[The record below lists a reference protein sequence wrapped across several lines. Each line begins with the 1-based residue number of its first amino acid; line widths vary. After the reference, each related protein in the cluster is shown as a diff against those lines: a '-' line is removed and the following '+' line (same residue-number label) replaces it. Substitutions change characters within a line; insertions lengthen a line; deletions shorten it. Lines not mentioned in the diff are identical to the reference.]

1 MAITQGTVK
10 LKIVMNRG
18 AAGTPVFAFTD
29 QSNYDDFS
37 VVKGALKIEY
47 GSTVYYDN
55 LSNID
60 LSPDINGGSV
70 GQANEALTRA
80 NTIATPVD
88 LPVTASGEVVS
99 GQYKFTYSVKEGAGA
114 TITNIVVVDAT
125 FSSVNGNMTSVVDL
139 TPTAPSITVTDTTN
153 YVVQNVT
160 PTGTPQITLYYPA
173 DAAATP
179 TVVNASQLVA
189 NAFYTGEQIAKL
201 SSTKTWDYSN
211 KLISSTFTSCYFTLL
226 ISDLVTDR
234 LQINVEADNNLCAI
248 FCCLKDF
255 AAKVLAAKS
264 NPTTYKHY
272 VDIAGQ
278 VAFFYNSIASAYECS
293 KTENV
298 NLWIEEIR
306 NLVGCTDDCECT
318 DGAPILITAIP
329 EVVTAS
335 LTVTDGVNTV
345 TSANTLTF
353 SGATVSGSGG
363 DATITIE
370 GGGGSGTVTEVT
382 ANAPLSVATGTTTPD
397 LTIAQATTSTDG
409 YLSSTDW
416 NTFNNKGVGTI
427 SGTGTVDYLTFWDGA
442 SQIKTIT
449 GFRRE
454 NITAGPGIKVGEKL
468 YLSEN
473 AYLIAGY
480 TGATPNGF
488 LDVQGEDTVRL
499 LGSAATVSVGSNVVI
514 DGLNWPTSD
523 GTSGQV
529 LTTDGATNLSWASPQ
544 PLAFKSLIA
553 GPYEILDSDINT
565 RFFLSTSDPLNLD
578 FSVQENWPEGTE
590 IEFIIN
596 ATTTTITTSGTGTV
610 TFIGFGLGL
619 GGTNTLNLSGEYSVH
634 RIVKVNNVTSVWHY
648 VNLG

>member
-60 LSPDINGGSV
+60 LSPDINGGSA

-88 LPVTASGEVVS
+88 LPVNASGEVVS

-125 FSSVNGNMTSVVDL
+125 FSSVDGNITSVVDL

-211 KLISSTFTSCYFTLL
+211 KLISSTFTSGYFTLL

-318 DGAPILITAIP
+318 DGAPILITAI
-329 EVVTAS
+329 
-335 LTVTDGVNTV
+335 TV
-345 TSANTLTF
+345 
-353 SGATVSGSGG
+353 
-363 DATITIE
+363 E

-499 LGSAATVSVGSNVVI
+499 IGSAATVFVGSNVVI
-514 DGLNWPTSD
+514 DDLNWPTSD

-544 PLAFKSLIA
+544 PLAFKSLIT

-565 RFFLSTSDPLNLD
+565 RFFLSTSEALNLD

-610 TFIGFGLGL
+610 TFIGFGLGI

>member
-60 LSPDINGGSV
+60 LSPDINGGSL

-88 LPVTASGEVVS
+88 LPVNASDEVVS
-99 GQYKFTYSVKEGAGA
+99 GQYKFTYNVKEGAGA

-125 FSSVNGNMTSVVDL
+125 FSSVNGNMTSVVNL

-173 DAAATP
+173 DAAASP

-201 SSTKTWDYSN
+201 SSTKIWDYSN
-211 KLISSTFTSCYFTLL
+211 KLVSSTFTSGYFTLL

-234 LQINVEADNNLCAI
+234 IQINVEADNNLCAI

-255 AAKVLAAKS
+255 AAKILAAKS

-306 NLVGCTDDCECT
+306 NLVGCTDDCGCT

-329 EVVTAS
+329 EAVTAS

-397 LTIAQATTSTDG
+397 LTIEQATTSTDG

-416 NTFNNKGVGTI
+416 NTFNNKG
-427 SGTGTVDYLTFWDGA
+427 A
-442 SQIKTIT
+442 
-449 GFRRE
+449 
-454 NITAGPGIKVGEKL
+454 
-468 YLSEN
+468 
-473 AYLIAGY
+473 
-480 TGATPNGF
+480 
-488 LDVQGEDTVRL
+488 
-499 LGSAATVSVGSNVVI
+499 
-514 DGLNWPTSD
+514 
-523 GTSGQV
+523 
-529 LTTDGATNLSWASPQ
+529 
-544 PLAFKSLIA
+544 
-553 GPYEILDSDINT
+553 
-565 RFFLSTSDPLNLD
+565 
-578 FSVQENWPEGTE
+578 
-590 IEFIIN
+590 
-596 ATTTTITTSGTGTV
+596 GTV
-610 TFIGFGLGL
+610 TEVTGAGAISVINGNSTPEVSVATADAATTGVLSSTDWNTFNNKAGINGLNHEIISTSTYTLTADQYNTVFVVNVSSVISIPTAVADSWPQGAEVHFVSGTPSL
-619 GGTNTLNLSGEYSVH
+619 SIENEIARKFFYAGGSISGNYTYSVSAAYKFI
-634 RIVKVNNVTSVWHY
+634 RIIKISSGISNFILTEY
-648 VNLG
+648 

>member
-88 LPVTASGEVVS
+88 LPVNASDEVVS

-125 FSSVNGNMTSVVDL
+125 FSSVNGNMTSVVNL

-211 KLISSTFTSCYFTLL
+211 KLVSSTFTSGYFTLL

-255 AAKVLAAKS
+255 AAKILAAKS

-306 NLVGCTDDCECT
+306 NLVGCTDDCGCT
-318 DGAPILITAIP
+318 DGAPILITAIT
-329 EVVTAS
+329 EVVVPS
-335 LTVTDGVNTV
+335 LTVTDGVTTVNTVDNITFTGATVTDDGSGDVTVAIENSPTLTVTDGVSTV

-397 LTIAQATTSTDG
+397 LTIAQATTSTGG

-416 NTFNNKGVGTI
+416 NTFNGKVGG
-427 SGTGTVDYLTFWDGA
+427 SGTDNNFAAFDGTGDLKVIPDGVTGTLVSGIKIRRSSIVNLSELSADSGDRFVIRSALGATESFVSLAYNGAIQLIPSNGRVGININPTNPLHLDADSNVAIRIDNPTESTPGSKSGSLTNLPE
-442 SQIKTIT
+442 IT
-449 GFRRE
+449 GGGNPDKF
-454 NITAGPGIKVGEKL
+454 IQI
-468 YLSEN
+468 S
-473 AYLIAGY
+473 
-480 TGATPNGF
+480 
-488 LDVQGEDTVRL
+488 
-499 LGSAATVSVGSNVVI
+499 I
-514 DGLNWPTSD
+514 DG
-523 GTSGQV
+523 
-529 LTTDGATNLSWASPQ
+529 TTYIMPLWALS
-544 PLAFKSLIA
+544 
-553 GPYEILDSDINT
+553 
-565 RFFLSTSDPLNLD
+565 
-578 FSVQENWPEGTE
+578 
-590 IEFIIN
+590 
-596 ATTTTITTSGTGTV
+596 
-610 TFIGFGLGL
+610 
-619 GGTNTLNLSGEYSVH
+619 
-634 RIVKVNNVTSVWHY
+634 
-648 VNLG
+648 

>member
-37 VVKGALKIEY
+37 VVKGALKVEY

-88 LPVTASGEVVS
+88 LPVNASDEVVS
-99 GQYKFTYSVKEGAGA
+99 GQYKFTYNVKEGAGA

-125 FSSVNGNMTSVVDL
+125 FSSVNGNMTSVVNL

-173 DAAATP
+173 DAAASP

-201 SSTKTWDYSN
+201 SSTKIWDYSN
-211 KLISSTFTSCYFTLL
+211 KLVSSTFTSGYFTLL

-255 AAKVLAAKS
+255 AAKILAAKS

-298 NLWIEEIR
+298 NIWIEEIR
-306 NLVGCTDDCECT
+306 NLVGCTDDCGCT
-318 DGAPILITAIP
+318 DGAPILITAIT
-329 EVVTAS
+329 EVVVPS
-335 LTVTDGVNTV
+335 LTVTDGVSTV
-345 TSANTLTF
+345 TSVDTLTF

-370 GGGGSGTVTEVT
+370 GGGGSGTVTAVT
-382 ANAPLSVATGTTTPD
+382 SVSPISVINSTTTPQVS
-397 LTIAQATTSTDG
+397 IALAKSDTDGYLRWEDWNTFNNKQNALVSGTNIKTVNSTTLLGAGDVSVGVTSVTGSSPISSTGGATPDISMSAASTSTNG

-416 NTFNNKGVGTI
+416 NTFNNKQDSQGYKLISTGTYTI
-427 SGTGTVDYLTFWDGA
+427 PEIEKNYFFEVSVISNLRLDPTFTSTWAIGTEVEVLTRVSGTAVELVGGMLAYGVDYPLG
-442 SQIKTIT
+442 S
-449 GFRRE
+449 
-454 NITAGPGIKVGEKL
+454 N
-468 YLSEN
+468 
-473 AYLIAGY
+473 
-480 TGATPNGF
+480 F
-488 LDVQGEDTVRL
+488 LELLGNYIGVRL
-499 LGSAATVSVGSNVVI
+499 KK
-514 DGLNWPTSD
+514 TSSS
-523 GTSGQV
+523 T
-529 LTTDGATNLSWASPQ
+529 W
-544 PLAFKSLIA
+544 LI
-553 GPYEILDSDINT
+553 
-565 RFFLSTSDPLNLD
+565 
-578 FSVQENWPEGTE
+578 
-590 IEFIIN
+590 
-596 ATTTTITTSGTGTV
+596 
-610 TFIGFGLGL
+610 
-619 GGTNTLNLSGEYSVH
+619 
-634 RIVKVNNVTSVWHY
+634 
-648 VNLG
+648 VNLH

>member
-37 VVKGALKIEY
+37 VVKGALKVEY

-88 LPVTASGEVVS
+88 LPVNASDEVVS
-99 GQYKFTYSVKEGAGA
+99 GQYKFTYNVKEGAGA

-125 FSSVNGNMTSVVDL
+125 FSSVNGNMTSVVNL

-173 DAAATP
+173 DAAASP

-201 SSTKTWDYSN
+201 SSTKIWDYSN
-211 KLISSTFTSCYFTLL
+211 KLVSSTFTSGYFTLL

-255 AAKVLAAKS
+255 AAKILAAKS

-306 NLVGCTDDCECT
+306 NLVGCTDDCGCT
-318 DGAPILITAIP
+318 DGAPILITAIT
-329 EVVTAS
+329 EVVVPS
-335 LTVTDGVNTV
+335 LTVTDGVSTV
-345 TSANTLTF
+345 TSVDTLTF

-370 GGGGSGTVTEVT
+370 GGGGSGTVTAVT
-382 ANAPLSVATGTTTPD
+382 SVSPISVINSTTTPQVS
-397 LTIAQATTSTDG
+397 IALAKSDTDGYLRWEDWNTFNNKQNALVSGTNIKTVNSTTLLGAGDVSVGVTSVTGSSPISSTGGATPDISMSAASTSTNG

-416 NTFNNKGVGTI
+416 NTFNNKQDSQGYKLI
-427 SGTGTVDYLTFWDGA
+427 STGTY
-442 SQIKTIT
+442 TIPET
-449 GFRRE
+449 
-454 NITAGPGIKVGEKL
+454 EKN
-468 YLSEN
+468 YFFE
-473 AYLIAGY
+473 
-480 TGATPNGF
+480 
-488 LDVQGEDTVRL
+488 
-499 LGSAATVSVGSNVVI
+499 VSVISNLRL
-514 DGLNWPTSD
+514 DPTF
-523 GTSGQV
+523 TS
-529 LTTDGATNLSWASPQ
+529 TWA
-544 PLAFKSLIA
+544 I
-553 GPYEILDSDINT
+553 
-565 RFFLSTSDPLNLD
+565 
-578 FSVQENWPEGTE
+578 GTE
-590 IEFIIN
+590 IEVL
-596 ATTTTITTSGTGTV
+596 TRVSGTAVELVGGMLAYGV
-610 TFIGFGLGL
+610 DYPLGSNFLELLGNYIGVRL
-619 GGTNTLNLSGEYSVH
+619 
-634 RIVKVNNVTSVWHY
+634 KKTSSSTWLI
-648 VNLG
+648 VNLH

>member
-60 LSPDINGGSV
+60 LSPDIDGGSV

-88 LPVTASGEVVS
+88 LPVNESDEVVS
-99 GQYKFTYSVKEGAGA
+99 GQYKFTYNVKEGAGA

-125 FSSVNGNMTSVVDL
+125 FSSVNGNMTSVVNL

-173 DAAATP
+173 DAAASP

-189 NAFYTGEQIAKL
+189 NAFYTGEQVAKL
-201 SSTKTWDYSN
+201 SSTKIWDYSN
-211 KLISSTFTSCYFTLL
+211 KLVSSTFTSGYFTLL

-234 LQINVEADNNLCAI
+234 IQINVEADNNLCSI

-255 AAKVLAAKS
+255 ASKILAAKS

-306 NLVGCTDDCECT
+306 NLVGCTDDCGCT
-318 DGAPILITAIP
+318 DGAPILITAIT
-329 EVVTAS
+329 EVVVPS
-335 LTVTDGVNTV
+335 LTVTDGVSTV
-345 TSANTLTF
+345 TSVDTLTF

-382 ANAPLSVATGTTTPD
+382 GVSPIVIANGTTTPQVSIT
-397 LTIAQATTSTDG
+397 LAQVDTDGYLRWEDWNTFNNKQNALVSGTNIKTVNSTTLLGAGDVSVGVTSVTGSSPIVSSGGATPDISMSVANASTNG

-416 NTFNNKGVGTI
+416 STFNNKADKQGYKLISVSTYTVPQVEDNYFFETSVLSTI
-427 SGTGTVDYLTFWDGA
+427 
-442 SQIKTIT
+442 
-449 GFRRE
+449 
-454 NITAGPGIKVGEKL
+454 
-468 YLSEN
+468 
-473 AYLIAGY
+473 
-480 TGATPNGF
+480 
-488 LDVQGEDTVRL
+488 RL
-499 LGSAATVSVGSNVVI
+499 N
-514 DGLNWPTSD
+514 PTE
-523 GTSGQV
+523 
-529 LTTDGATNLSWASPQ
+529 TDSWA
-544 PLAFKSLIA
+544 
-553 GPYEILDSDINT
+553 
-565 RFFLSTSDPLNLD
+565 
-578 FSVQENWPEGTE
+578 VGTE
-590 IEFIIN
+590 IEVFARLSGTVVQLEGGMLAYGVDYPSGSN
-596 ATTTTITTSGTGTV
+596 FLETTSNYTGFRLKKTTATTWLVI
-610 TFIGFGLGL
+610 
-619 GGTNTLNLSGEYSVH
+619 NLH
-634 RIVKVNNVTSVWHY
+634 
-648 VNLG
+648 

>member
-37 VVKGALKIEY
+37 VVKGALKVEY

-88 LPVTASGEVVS
+88 LPVNASDEVVS
-99 GQYKFTYSVKEGAGA
+99 GQYKFTYNVKEGAGA

-125 FSSVNGNMTSVVDL
+125 FSSVNGNMTSVVNL

-173 DAAATP
+173 DAAASP

-201 SSTKTWDYSN
+201 SSTKIWDYSN
-211 KLISSTFTSCYFTLL
+211 KLVSSTFTSGYFTLL

-255 AAKVLAAKS
+255 AAKILAAKS

-306 NLVGCTDDCECT
+306 NLVGCTDDCGCT
-318 DGAPILITAIP
+318 DGAPILITAIT
-329 EVVTAS
+329 EVVVPS
-335 LTVTDGVNTV
+335 LTVTDGVSTV
-345 TSANTLTF
+345 TSVDTLTF

-370 GGGGSGTVTEVT
+370 GGGGSGTVTAVT
-382 ANAPLSVATGTTTPD
+382 SVSPISVINSTTTPQVS
-397 LTIAQATTSTDG
+397 IALAQSDTDGYLRWEDWNTFNNKQNALVSGTNIKTVNSTTLLGAGDVSVGVTSVTGSSPISSTGGATPDISMSAASTSTNG

-416 NTFNNKGVGTI
+416 NTFNNKQDSQGYKLISTGTYTI
-427 SGTGTVDYLTFWDGA
+427 PEIEKNYFFEVSVISNLRLDPTFTSTWAIGTEVEVLTRVSGTAVELVGGMLAYGVDYPLG
-442 SQIKTIT
+442 S
-449 GFRRE
+449 
-454 NITAGPGIKVGEKL
+454 N
-468 YLSEN
+468 
-473 AYLIAGY
+473 
-480 TGATPNGF
+480 F
-488 LDVQGEDTVRL
+488 LELLGNYIGVRL
-499 LGSAATVSVGSNVVI
+499 KK
-514 DGLNWPTSD
+514 TSSS
-523 GTSGQV
+523 T
-529 LTTDGATNLSWASPQ
+529 W
-544 PLAFKSLIA
+544 LI
-553 GPYEILDSDINT
+553 
-565 RFFLSTSDPLNLD
+565 
-578 FSVQENWPEGTE
+578 
-590 IEFIIN
+590 
-596 ATTTTITTSGTGTV
+596 
-610 TFIGFGLGL
+610 
-619 GGTNTLNLSGEYSVH
+619 
-634 RIVKVNNVTSVWHY
+634 
-648 VNLG
+648 VNLH

>member
-88 LPVTASGEVVS
+88 LPVNASDEVVS
-99 GQYKFTYSVKEGAGA
+99 GQYKFTYNVKEGAGA

-125 FSSVNGNMTSVVDL
+125 FSSVNGNMTSVVNL

-173 DAAATP
+173 DAAASP

-201 SSTKTWDYSN
+201 SSTKIWDYSN
-211 KLISSTFTSCYFTLL
+211 KLVSSTFTSGYFTLL

-255 AAKVLAAKS
+255 AAKILAAKS

-298 NLWIEEIR
+298 NIWIEEIR
-306 NLVGCTDDCECT
+306 NLVGCTDDCGCT
-318 DGAPILITAIP
+318 DGAPILITAIT
-329 EVVTAS
+329 EVVVPS
-335 LTVTDGVNTV
+335 LTVTDGVSTV
-345 TSANTLTF
+345 TSVDTLTF

-370 GGGGSGTVTEVT
+370 GGGGSGTVTAVT
-382 ANAPLSVATGTTTPD
+382 SVSPISVINSTTTPQVS
-397 LTIAQATTSTDG
+397 IALAKSDTDGYLRWEDWNTFNNKQNALVSGTNIKTVNSTTLLGAGDVSVGVTSVTGSSPISSTGGATPDISMSAASTSTNG

-416 NTFNNKGVGTI
+416 NTFNNKQDSQGYKLISTGTYTI
-427 SGTGTVDYLTFWDGA
+427 PEIEKNYFFEVSVISNLRLDPTFTSTWAIGTEVEVLTRVSGTAVELVGGMLAYGVDYPLG
-442 SQIKTIT
+442 S
-449 GFRRE
+449 
-454 NITAGPGIKVGEKL
+454 N
-468 YLSEN
+468 
-473 AYLIAGY
+473 
-480 TGATPNGF
+480 F
-488 LDVQGEDTVRL
+488 LELLGNYIGVRL
-499 LGSAATVSVGSNVVI
+499 KK
-514 DGLNWPTSD
+514 TSSS
-523 GTSGQV
+523 T
-529 LTTDGATNLSWASPQ
+529 W
-544 PLAFKSLIA
+544 LI
-553 GPYEILDSDINT
+553 
-565 RFFLSTSDPLNLD
+565 
-578 FSVQENWPEGTE
+578 
-590 IEFIIN
+590 
-596 ATTTTITTSGTGTV
+596 
-610 TFIGFGLGL
+610 
-619 GGTNTLNLSGEYSVH
+619 
-634 RIVKVNNVTSVWHY
+634 
-648 VNLG
+648 VNLH

>member
-37 VVKGALKIEY
+37 VVKGALKVEY

-88 LPVTASGEVVS
+88 LPVNASDEVVS
-99 GQYKFTYSVKEGAGA
+99 GQYKFTYNVKEGAGA

-125 FSSVNGNMTSVVDL
+125 FSSVNGNMTSVVNL

-173 DAAATP
+173 DAAASP

-201 SSTKTWDYSN
+201 SSTKIWDYSN
-211 KLISSTFTSCYFTLL
+211 KLVSSTFTSGYFTLL

-255 AAKVLAAKS
+255 AAKILAAKS

-298 NLWIEEIR
+298 NIWIEEIR
-306 NLVGCTDDCECT
+306 NLVGCTDDCGCT
-318 DGAPILITAIP
+318 DGAPILITAIT
-329 EVVTAS
+329 EVVVPS
-335 LTVTDGVNTV
+335 LTVTDGVSTV
-345 TSANTLTF
+345 TSVDTLTF

-370 GGGGSGTVTEVT
+370 GGGGSGTVTAVT
-382 ANAPLSVATGTTTPD
+382 SVSPISVINSTTTPQVS
-397 LTIAQATTSTDG
+397 IALAKSDTDGYLRWEDWNTFNNKQNALVSGTNIKTVNSTTLLGAGDVSVGVTSVTGSSPISSTGGATPDISMSAASTSTNG

-416 NTFNNKGVGTI
+416 NTFNNKQDSQGYKLISTGTYTI
-427 SGTGTVDYLTFWDGA
+427 PEIEKNYFFEVSVISNLRLDPTFTSTWAIGTEVEVLTRVSGTAVELVGGMLAYGVDYPLG
-442 SQIKTIT
+442 S
-449 GFRRE
+449 
-454 NITAGPGIKVGEKL
+454 N
-468 YLSEN
+468 
-473 AYLIAGY
+473 
-480 TGATPNGF
+480 F
-488 LDVQGEDTVRL
+488 LELLGNYIGVRL
-499 LGSAATVSVGSNVVI
+499 KKTSSAT
-514 DGLNWPTSD
+514 W
-523 GTSGQV
+523 
-529 LTTDGATNLSWASPQ
+529 
-544 PLAFKSLIA
+544 LI
-553 GPYEILDSDINT
+553 
-565 RFFLSTSDPLNLD
+565 
-578 FSVQENWPEGTE
+578 
-590 IEFIIN
+590 
-596 ATTTTITTSGTGTV
+596 
-610 TFIGFGLGL
+610 
-619 GGTNTLNLSGEYSVH
+619 
-634 RIVKVNNVTSVWHY
+634 
-648 VNLG
+648 VNLH